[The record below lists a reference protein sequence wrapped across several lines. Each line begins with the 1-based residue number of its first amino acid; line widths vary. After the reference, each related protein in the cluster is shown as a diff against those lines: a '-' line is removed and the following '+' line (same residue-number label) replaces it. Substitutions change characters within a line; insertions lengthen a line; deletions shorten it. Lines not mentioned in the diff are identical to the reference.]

1 MRACVLLKNYV
12 MSSYSSRKSVN
23 RYGAPVCK
31 EKPLPTLTTN
41 RSNVRVGKE
50 TPTLT
55 TLTLTKNI
63 TIHSSSVV
71 GIQKQ
76 TKKTTNRY
84 LPVLHPI

>member
-31 EKPLPTLTTN
+31 ERPTPKTK

-63 TIHSSSVV
+63 TIRSSSVV

-76 TKKTTNRY
+76 TNKND
-84 LPVLHPI
+84 